1 MCGLG
6 KVRRNRGIL
15 GKGVHMDSRYFV
27 KMMLVFTFLLVIL
40 SGCAAPV
47 WVAKE
52 PPVPLGPF
60 MSSKWGDSVEGVQR
74 AIATH
79 GNKWFQDH
87 TEEPSHAL
95 YAFGTYLD
103 HPAIFSYFFTSRSR
117 KLYRVDVTFSD
128 LRIYEKARNVLIQ
141 EFNEP
146 SHSQSDVDYWL
157 WNDKSLIILQKNK
170 TDVQVSYSSG
180 PFLIQNKEEGSPKR

>member
-6 KVRRNRGIL
+6 KVIRNRGIL
-15 GKGVHMDSRYFV
+15 GKGVHMDSKYFV
-27 KMMLVFTFLLVIL
+27 KMMLVFTFLLAIL

-52 PPVPLGPF
+52 PPVPLGQF
-60 MSSKWGDSVEGVQR
+60 MSSKWGDSVEEVKR
-74 AIATH
+74 AVAID
-79 GNKWFQDH
+79 GNKWFQDS

-103 HPAIFSYFFTSRSR
+103 HPAIFSYFFTPKSK

-128 LRIYEKARNVLIQ
+128 LRIYEKAKNFLI
-141 EFNEP
+141 EKFKEP
-146 SHSQSDVDYWL
+146 SHSQPDVDYWS
-157 WNDKSLIILQKNK
+157 WNNKSLIILQRNN

-180 PFLIQNKEEGSPKR
+180 PLLIQNQEEGLPKK